1 MLGRIS
7 AGRMEL
13 LSMEEMISPA
23 LGVTGSGE
31 CGGGPRDV
39 GKSSGESPWQ
49 QGIGREELC

>member
-1 MLGRIS
+1 MTPS
-7 AGRMEL
+7 ED
-13 LSMEEMISPA
+13 MISPA